1 MRLRRGR
8 CVAAVALGLAS
19 ALFLDDVPAS
29 ADTVYEP
36 YISWNA
42 YETYLSPALQP
53 GNGACG
59 VDESTQAR
67 TAALAATSSAYQDGY
82 YYPSPAMQANLGA
95 RGYRVR
101 VGSGDYLANRNS
113 SNAGG
118 AHRHIPVHT
127 NAHVGTIVCSR
138 TDAANSGTQVYYST
152 GRTTGQNLVNQLK
165 DTVGVKSPGT
175 GDKVVTNTSWAE
187 LNSVTAPAAYLESE
201 FHTWQRGAD
210 WIKTSTV
217 MWGGVWP
224 TPSTFTSAIRE
235 VRTRT

>member
-1 MRLRRGR
+1 
-8 CVAAVALGLAS
+8 
-19 ALFLDDVPAS
+19 
-29 ADTVYEP
+29 
-36 YISWNA
+36 
-42 YETYLSPALQP
+42 
-53 GNGACG
+53 
-59 VDESTQAR
+59 
-67 TAALAATSSAYQDGY
+67 
-82 YYPSPAMQANLGA
+82 MQANLRA

-152 GRTTGQNLVNQLK
+152 GRTTGQNLANQLK

-217 MWGGVWP
+217 MWGWRVAYAVDLHLGYP
-224 TPSTFTSAIRE
+224 RG
-235 VRTRT
+235 